1 MVSQPVTSNQ
11 QLGNQYWYL
20 HIARAR
26 DLTGRDYWIY
36 RAFEML
42 PAVLSFGTL
51 GACVALAFYKPVSA
65 AYLTII
71 FAAYWFFKT
80 AYLSI
85 HLRYNFK
92 RMRHN
97 MQINWRARLH

>member
-1 MVSQPVTSNQ
+1 MNLPKE
-11 QLGNQYWYL
+11 YWYL
-20 HIARAR
+20 HTARAR
-26 DLTGRDYWIY
+26 DLEGRDYYLY
-36 RAFEML
+36 RAFEIL
-42 PAVLSFGTL
+42 PAVLSLGTL
-51 GACVALAFYKPVSA
+51 GAFIFLAYTKPVWA

-92 RMRHN
+92 RMRHTFP
-97 MQINWRARLH
+97 